1 MATAEELREVLTWIG
16 VIVIATGAGLC
27 RVLRNG
33 QWPGRYHAI
42 GIVGC
47 GTFGSFFVVTV
58 LHAASDFVASNTPLT
73 LSMGGACGLMG
84 KEFYEWFIRLA
95 VGRIA
100 GATAI
105 GAKSDGNT
113 HENSP
118 LDGISDRGDI
128 HRD

>member
-1 MATAEELREVLTWIG
+1 MTTAEELREILTWIG
-16 VIVIATGAGLC
+16 VVLIATAAGLC

-47 GTFGSFFVVTV
+47 GTFGSFFVVTF
-58 LHAASDFVASNTPLT
+58 LHAISTFVANNTPLT
-73 LSMGGACGLMG
+73 LSLGGACGLLG
-84 KEFYEWFIRLA
+84 KEFYEGFIRFA

-100 GATAI
+100 GAAAI
-105 GAKSDGNT
+105 GAKSDGDTN
-113 HENSP
+113 ESFP
-118 LDGISDRGDI
+118 LDDLDNRGDI